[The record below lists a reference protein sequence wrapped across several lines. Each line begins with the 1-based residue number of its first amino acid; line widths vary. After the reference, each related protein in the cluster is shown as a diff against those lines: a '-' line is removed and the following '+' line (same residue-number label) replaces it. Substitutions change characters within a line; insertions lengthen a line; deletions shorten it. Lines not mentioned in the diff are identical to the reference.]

1 MCGLLL
7 IAGGVGEWILGKRN
21 PSTMDSLPDVLTGNT
36 FPSTIFFTF
45 GGFWLAFGTTIVPG
59 SGAYSTYSTTGT
71 AADGLSEPAFYATFS
86 FFLVAMAILC
96 SVYSIA
102 SIRTNIALFTI
113 LVLLIPCFGC
123 LSASFF
129 ALAQGSA
136 GLALKYQHVG
146 AGLLLAVTFIG
157 WYMLTSMLLLSV
169 DFPVILPL
177 GDLSTIIRGRSETKP
192 ISKGV

>member
-1 MCGLLL
+1 
-7 IAGGVGEWILGKRN
+7 
-21 PSTMDSLPDVLTGNT
+21 
-36 FPSTIFFTF
+36 
-45 GGFWLAFGTTIVPG
+45 
-59 SGAYSTYSTTGT
+59 
-71 AADGLSEPAFYATFS
+71 
-86 FFLVAMAILC
+86 MAILC

-102 SIRTNIALFTI
+102 SIRTNIALFTV
-113 LVLLIPCFGC
+113 LVLLVPCCKYTFSPSQRVLTSPVVGC

-136 GLALKYQHVG
+136 GLALKCQHVG

-169 DFPVILPL
+169 DFPIILPL

>member
-1 MCGLLL
+1 MCKFQHFICGVQRLTTALSGVYFGIGGLLL

-21 PSTMDSLPDVLTGNT
+21 PSTTDSLPDVLTGNT

-113 LVLLIPCFGC
+113 LVLLIPCC
-123 LSASFF
+123 KCAS
-129 ALAQGSA
+129 
-136 GLALKYQHVG
+136 
-146 AGLLLAVTFIG
+146 
-157 WYMLTSMLLLSV
+157 
-169 DFPVILPL
+169 
-177 GDLSTIIRGRSETKP
+177 
-192 ISKGV
+192 

>member
-1 MCGLLL
+1 M
-7 IAGGVGEWILGKRN
+7 R
-21 PSTMDSLPDVLTGNT
+21 VLT
-36 FPSTIFFTF
+36 
-45 GGFWLAFGTTIVPG
+45 
-59 SGAYSTYSTTGT
+59 
-71 AADGLSEPAFYATFS
+71 
-86 FFLVAMAILC
+86 
-96 SVYSIA
+96 SV
-102 SIRTNIALFTI
+102 
-113 LVLLIPCFGC
+113 VVGC

-169 DFPVILPL
+169 DFPIILPL